1 MCKSRACNYCAVMLA
16 GQDQRLCAIS
26 LDAVIVQVRP
36 AEYEVCLDLAM
47 FAPACLCGDAGSK
60 RLALSK
66 RAKFKYK

>member
-1 MCKSRACNYCAVMLA
+1 M
-16 GQDQRLCAIS
+16 
-26 LDAVIVQVRP
+26 DAVIVQVRP